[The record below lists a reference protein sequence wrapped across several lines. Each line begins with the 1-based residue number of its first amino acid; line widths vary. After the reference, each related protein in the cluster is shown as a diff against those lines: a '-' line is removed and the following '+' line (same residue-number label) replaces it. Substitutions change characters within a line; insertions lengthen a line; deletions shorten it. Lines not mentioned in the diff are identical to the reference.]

1 MAIDFS
7 NLSLD
12 QLKRAVILK
21 EQIVALGNELAV
33 ILGTSNPAL
42 VSGKRFL
49 SEATKA
55 RMRAAHQAR
64 WAKLKGVKAPAT
76 PEVVKRGPGRP
87 KGTKNKVNPE
97 GRANLI
103 AAQKAT
109 GAKIKT
115 EKAAPNI
122 AAQLI
127 SKLAVKPKRK
137 ISAEARRRMV
147 EGGKARWAKAKAGK

>member
-1 MAIDFS
+1 MAIDIS

-12 QLKRAVILK
+12 QLKRAVTLK

-55 RMRAAHQAR
+55 KMRAAHQAR
-64 WAKLKGVKAPAT
+64 WAKIKGIKAPAT
-76 PEVVKRGPGRP
+76 PEVPKRGPGRP
-87 KGTKNKVNPE
+87 KGTKNKVSLD

-103 AAQKAT
+103 ATQKAT
-109 GAKIKT
+109 GTKIKA
-115 EKAAPNI
+115 EKAAPTI
-122 AAQLI
+122 AATLI
-127 SKLAVKPKRK
+127 SKLVEKPKRK